1 MIYERMEKEAA
12 EADEPE
18 VEARQRELAEEEA
31 LLKVSDPDTAPSACP
46 LRIKTLAAYVCGE
59 PASGMLSFG
68 ALLPSCGA
76 RSGAQRQGL
85 QKLIRHC

>member
-31 LLKVSDPDTAPSACP
+31 LLKVSDPPAACP
-46 LRIKTLAAYVCGE
+46 LRIKTLVACVTGE
-59 PASGMLSFG
+59 SASGLLSLWSFAAMHKAV
-68 ALLPSCGA
+68 ALSV
-76 RSGAQRQGL
+76 RGL
-85 QKLIRHC
+85 QELIRQC

>member
-31 LLKVSDPDTAPSACP
+31 LLKVPDFNTAPSACT
-46 LRIKTLAAYVCGE
+46 LRFQTLAAYVCGE
-59 PASGMLSFG
+59 PATGLLSFG
-68 ALLPSCGA
+68 ALLQCTNG
-76 RSGAQRQGL
+76 GAQRRGL
-85 QKLIRHC
+85 QELTRQC